1 MILTITMNPSVDI
14 SYSLNPFKI
23 DDVNRVESVSK
34 TAGGKGLNVARVIS
48 QMNEEVK
55 ATGIMGGTVGSYIS
69 KTLKAENI
77 KQDFLMIKKESRNCI
92 AILHEENQTEIL
104 ESGPTLEKSEGDLF
118 LKKLSD
124 LLNHVS
130 IVTISGSLPKGL
142 SPKYYQKLISL
153 CEKKKVPVL
162 LDTSGRTLKETIS
175 NSSKPLLIKPNE
187 TELGDLIN
195 KKISNSTDVLKKALS
210 HEIFNEIEYVI
221 VSLGADGAFAKYKES
236 FYRITIPKIKVM
248 NPVGSGDATMA
259 GLAIGLKQKKS
270 IEETLKLGMTTG
282 MLNTM
287 EKKTS
292 QVHNLV

>member
-210 HEIFNEIEYVI
+210 HEI
-221 VSLGADGAFAKYKES
+221 
-236 FYRITIPKIKVM
+236 
-248 NPVGSGDATMA
+248 
-259 GLAIGLKQKKS
+259 
-270 IEETLKLGMTTG
+270 
-282 MLNTM
+282 
-287 EKKTS
+287 
-292 QVHNLV
+292 

>member
-1 MILTITMNPSVDI
+1 
-14 SYSLNPFKI
+14 
-23 DDVNRVESVSK
+23 
-34 TAGGKGLNVARVIS
+34 
-48 QMNEEVK
+48 
-55 ATGIMGGTVGSYIS
+55 
-69 KTLKAENI
+69 
-77 KQDFLMIKKESRNCI
+77 MIKKESRNCI

-287 EKKTS
+287 EKKTGFIDKRNFDNYYS
-292 QVHNLV
+292 KVHVEKVN